1 MFPFEASQTIGPV
14 PPTIGTVDGGASGI
28 DEGVVD
34 GAVEGAVGDT
44 AAICEGTCIDIG
56 KGGGGG
62 IAPL

>member
-14 PPTIGTVDGGASGI
+14 PPTIGTVDGGVGGI
-28 DEGVVD
+28 DEGT
-34 GAVEGAVGDT
+34 VEGAVGGT